1 MFIYVW
7 YNSCENNGEY
17 NMSKG
22 IKIFLIISS
31 ILIFIALIDTL
42 QAKIFDNRPFL
53 KITENYNNGNVLKK
67 DKGIFVYTY
76 VFTNGEKVTVYRWEK
91 YSPPEVVKNIN
102 EKENNMENINV
113 SINDKLYN
121 VILEDNKT
129 VKAFLKILPQEFA
142 MTELN
147 GNEKYV
153 YMDTT
158 LPTNAIN
165 PKHINKGD
173 IMLYGNNCL
182 VIFYKSF
189 NTNYSYTKIGHI
201 DNLDE
206 IDSNNVVVKF
216 GS

>member
-1 MFIYVW
+1 
-7 YNSCENNGEY
+7 
-17 NMSKG
+17 MSKR
-22 IKIFLIISS
+22 IKVFLIILS
-31 ILIFIALIDTL
+31 ILIFIILIDTL
-42 QAKIFDNRPFL
+42 QAKEFDNRPLL
-53 KITENYNNGNVLKK
+53 KITENYNDGNVLKK

-76 VFTNGEKVTVYRWEK
+76 VFKNGEKVTVYRWEK
-91 YSPPEVVKNIN
+91 YSSPENTKDTN
-102 EKENNMENINV
+102 EKESNMENIKVN
-113 SINDKLYN
+113 INGKIYN
-121 VILEDNKT
+121 ANLEDNET
-129 VKAFLKILPQEFA
+129 VKEFLKILPQEFT

-182 VIFYKSF
+182 VIFYESF
-189 NTNYSYTKIGHI
+189 TTNYSYTKIGHI

-206 IDSNNVVVKF
+206 LDSNDVIVKF
-216 GS
+216 ES

>member
-1 MFIYVW
+1 
-7 YNSCENNGEY
+7 
-17 NMSKG
+17 MSKW
-22 IKIFLIISS
+22 IKIFLIIFS
-31 ILIFIALIDTL
+31 ILIVFILIDTM
-42 QAKIFDNRPFL
+42 QAKVFDNRPFL
-53 KITENYNNGNVLKK
+53 KITENYNDGNVLKK

-91 YSPPEVVKNIN
+91 YSPPEVVKDTN
-102 EKENNMENINV
+102 EKESNMENIKV
-113 SINDKLYN
+113 SINDKIYN
-121 VILEDNKT
+121 VILEDNET
-129 VKAFLKILPQEFA
+129 VKEFLKILPQEFT

-206 IDSNNVVVKF
+206 IVSNNVVVKF
-216 GS
+216 ES